1 MPYLAIIAGA
11 LNLFVVALMFYL
23 FLVYISE
30 NPHRIKDILV
40 NQRERLDA
48 CPLWEGNVFR
58 LVYLFTRGCKSHV
71 AITHDALDLTPE
83 CSKLFNFDLTVQG
96 RIPPLPHPRTCS

>member
-1 MPYLAIIAGA
+1 ML
-11 LNLFVVALMFYL
+11 YL

-30 NPHRIKDILV
+30 NPHKIKEILV
-40 NQRERLDA
+40 DQREPLDA

-58 LVYLFTRGCKSHV
+58 HVCLFTRGSESHV
-71 AITHDALDLTPE
+71 AITLDALDLTPE